1 VSERLQEVLSVAKR
15 ILVPVDRTASE
26 AVLPLIAGIAREA
39 GATVRL
45 LYVEPVPGEV
55 VSSDG
60 RVLADADQHMDRIE
74 ASRLNELE
82 GFEASLQNV
91 PVERV
96 VRFGDPARE
105 ILIEAEAWEADLI
118 AMTAP
123 PGSWFTPIR
132 RGSVAAQVLRKADLP
147 VVVYRHR
154 RGQVELQQP
163 R

>member
-1 VSERLQEVLSVAKR
+1 MAKR
-15 ILVPVDRTASE
+15 ILVPVDRTSSE
-26 AVLPLIAGIAREA
+26 AGLPLIAAIAQQA
-39 GATVRL
+39 GATIRL

-60 RVLADADQHMDRIE
+60 RVVADADRHMDRLE
-74 ASRLNELE
+74 ASRLNAMEE
-82 GFEASLQNV
+82 FEASLQNV

-118 AMTAP
+118 AMTATS
-123 PGSWFTPIR
+123 GSWLTPIR
-132 RGSVAAQVLRKADLP
+132 RGSVAAQVLRRADLP
-147 VVVYRHR
+147 VLLYRQR
-154 RGQVELQQP
+154 RRRAELPLP